1 MGHVFGVGWG
11 GALINVSCLLARIG
25 YRLRHDIFSCTCTHL
40 DTPRRERMKWDEM
53 TSCHVM
59 LHVGKGGLWL
69 SDLAMPEVRK
79 SQVRLQLSSL
89 ASSLAIHQ
97 WWEGWPPA
105 DTLWFRAF
113 HTQQA
118 VGHDFANQK
127 MVLNLVC
134 CFPRCCVVT
143 WNMVLKCLWRCVACS
158 NIKPREV
165 SRRSVQVP
173 RKRPITHT
181 HMMLLYDIFCS
192 SQMKNRNQLR
202 MVDSGTEST
211 KGF

>member
-1 MGHVFGVGWG
+1 M
-11 GALINVSCLLARIG
+11 
-25 YRLRHDIFSCTCTHL
+25 
-40 DTPRRERMKWDEM
+40 
-53 TSCHVM
+53 
-59 LHVGKGGLWL
+59 GGLWL
-69 SDLAMPEVRK
+69 SHLAMSEGGR

-143 WNMVLKCLWRCVACS
+143 WNMVLKCLWPCVACS

-165 SRRSVQVP
+165 SRRSGQVP
-173 RKRPITHT
+173 RKRPITANHC
-181 HMMLLYDIFCS
+181 IRISGCSAS
-192 SQMKNRNQLR
+192 SQRPTKKAGNG
-202 MVDSGTEST
+202 MVLFPSVLGCDMEHTRCLLSAEI
-211 KGF
+211 